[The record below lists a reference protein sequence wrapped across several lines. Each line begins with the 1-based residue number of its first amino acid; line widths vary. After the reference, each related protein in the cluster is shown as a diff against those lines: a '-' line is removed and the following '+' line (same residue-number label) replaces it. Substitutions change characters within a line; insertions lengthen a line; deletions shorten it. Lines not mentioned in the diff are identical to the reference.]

1 MGMLTNVFEG
11 LKHVFEERVRY
22 SRLRKLAGLH
32 AADDGKKVVNGSL
45 GVIAGAVVVAEMP
58 ALVTVPG
65 VGRESKSFVDSD
77 CKCVTSL
84 LQVRQKRY
92 QKNGKCALG
101 VCAEDA
107 LEVAADVFDAG
118 EQGGAL
124 SLVCVCFE
132 LFDEVNLDH
141 GGGACE
147 DKAHGVDANVGG
159 H

>member
-1 MGMLTNVFEG
+1 MLTDVFEG

-77 CKCVTSL
+77 RKCYFFAASNTETVSK
-84 LQVRQKRY
+84 KREMRTW
-92 QKNGKCALG
+92 GLR
-101 VCAEDA
+101 
-107 LEVAADVFDAG
+107 
-118 EQGGAL
+118 GGRAQ
-124 SLVCVCFE
+124 SSC
-132 LFDEVNLDH
+132 
-141 GGGACE
+141 
-147 DKAHGVDANVGG
+147 
-159 H
+159 